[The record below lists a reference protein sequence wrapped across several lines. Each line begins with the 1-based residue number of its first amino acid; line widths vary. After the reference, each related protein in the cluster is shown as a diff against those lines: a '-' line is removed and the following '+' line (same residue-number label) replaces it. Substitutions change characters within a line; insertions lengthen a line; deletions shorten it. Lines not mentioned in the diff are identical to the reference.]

1 MISLTRGLK
10 LVLLGLA
17 TATLTAG
24 LSTVIA
30 PQVSQAQTGLTIFG
44 GIDPA
49 YRLNYFID
57 SNKPR
62 SSDARYYLQVGRNK
76 VSRDVISFQIEYPQ
90 SFVDNDGEID
100 PNEIEIR
107 QGDWRGGDV
116 IPVKSI
122 TMGKNTDG
130 TVDGRIDIIPE
141 KPIPKNT
148 NFVVVLSKVRNPN
161 SYGYHYF
168 NLRMMYQGDVVDRYV
183 GTWPMELSTGD

>member
-122 TMGKNTDG
+122 G